1 MCEVLEESEQ
11 GDRNVCDLVVFEK
24 DQRSVLIHFVLWLVK
39 GNGECVAVPR
49 FFVSVLFAKSLREAV
64 RPQKKRVGCE
74 RRKILFF
81 KLLFVFVEQKL
92 FVVLGTFAADGGLKK
107 PLPHSFRSFGS
118 LVNFV
123 QSAC

>member
-1 MCEVLEESEQ
+1 M
-11 GDRNVCDLVVFEK
+11 VFEK
-24 DQRSVLIHFVLWLVK
+24 DQRSVWILFVLWLVK
-39 GNGECVAVPR
+39 GSGECVAVPR

-81 KLLFVFVEQKL
+81 KLLFVFVGQKL
-92 FVVLGTFAADGGLKK
+92 LVVLGTFAADGGLKK
-107 PLPHSFRSFGS
+107 PLHHSFRFSGN

>member
-1 MCEVLEESEQ
+1 M
-11 GDRNVCDLVVFEK
+11 
-24 DQRSVLIHFVLWLVK
+24 K

-81 KLLFVFVEQKL
+81 KLLFAIVGQKL
-92 FVVLGTFAADGGLKK
+92 FVVLGTFAVDGGLKK
-107 PLPHSFRSFGS
+107 PLHHSFRSSVMMGIYS
-118 LVNFV
+118 QNT
-123 QSAC
+123 C

>member
-1 MCEVLEESEQ
+1 MRHCAHNRR
-11 GDRNVCDLVVFEK
+11 GR
-24 DQRSVLIHFVLWLVK
+24 
-39 GNGECVAVPR
+39 G
-49 FFVSVLFAKSLREAV
+49 
-64 RPQKKRVGCE
+64 E

-107 PLPHSFRSFGS
+107 PLHHSFCFSGN